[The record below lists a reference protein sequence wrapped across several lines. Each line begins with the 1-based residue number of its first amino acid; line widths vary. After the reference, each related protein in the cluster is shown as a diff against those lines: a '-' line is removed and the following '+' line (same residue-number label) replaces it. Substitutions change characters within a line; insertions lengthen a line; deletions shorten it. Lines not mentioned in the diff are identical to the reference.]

1 MLPRAAVCILT
12 APQTLGSG
20 LLILTGQDK
29 QHGFNAYTSKTIFRL
44 GISSDVEYALLPAL
58 FNCLRIEAPD
68 VTLTI
73 VPADPQQLPSLLS
86 SGDISLG
93 IGPAES
99 EPAILNQRVLRT
111 LGATVLRA
119 DTGPGPLS
127 LEDFCRRPHASVS
140 FARHI
145 DRYIDECLGIHGR
158 QRRVVMAV
166 SQFNSL
172 PALLIHTDL
181 LALVPDYVATEMVK
195 KGGLRAEPAPL
206 PDPGFNLSMTWSH
219 AASLDPAQ
227 QWLRSR
233 CILLLG
239 AQPD

>member
-20 LLILTGQDK
+20 LLIRTGQDK

-58 FNCLRIEAPD
+58 FNRLRIEAPD

-127 LEDFCRRPHASVS
+127 LEDFCRRPHVSVS
-140 FARHI
+140 FTQPIHR
-145 DRYIDECLGIHGR
+145 RVDEYLDSRGQR
-158 QRRVVMAV
+158 RRVVMAV

-172 PALLIHTDL
+172 PALLARTDL
-181 LALVPDYVATEMVK
+181 LALVPDYVAAEMIK
-195 KGGLRAEPAPL
+195 KGGLRADPAPL
-206 PDPGFNLSMTWSH
+206 PDLGLVLSITWSH

-227 QWLRSR
+227 QWLRSQ

>member
-1 MLPRAAVCILT
+1 MLSRAEVCDLS

-20 LLILTGQDK
+20 LLIRTGQDK
-29 QHGFNAYTSKTIFRL
+29 KCSFNPYTSKATFRM
-44 GISSDVEYALLPAL
+44 GISSDVEYALLPTL
-58 FNCLRIEAPD
+58 FNRLRIEAPD

-73 VPADPQQLPSLLS
+73 VQADPQQLPSLLS
-86 SGDISLG
+86 SGEVSLG
-93 IGPAES
+93 MGPAR
-99 EPAILNQRVLRT
+99 PASTILNQHVLRT

-127 LEDFCRRPHASVS
+127 LEDFCRRPHVSVS

-145 DRYIDECLGIHGR
+145 DRHVDEYLDSRDHP
-158 QRRVVMAV
+158 RRVVMAM

-172 PALLIHTDL
+172 PALLAHTDL
-181 LALVPDYVATEMVK
+181 LALVPDYVATEMIK
-195 KGGLRAEPAPL
+195 KGGLRAEVAPL
-206 PDPGFNLSMTWSH
+206 PNLGFSLSMTWSP
-219 AASLDPAQ
+219 AAWLDPAQ